1 MIMTNSYIL
10 YRARLLLSC
19 PYLAWL
25 NCDWVGKTLLYN
37 GLTARY
43 FVTIGLVKKVS
54 YALLTIGLIK
64 PLFQLPNVR
73 NVEDCA
79 ALCAD
84 EPGCLS
90 VTHQPSTSKCWLK
103 NKRFGAEPQDMD
115 GVNSRNLQC
124 GGNLHGI
131 KKQTVLIR

>member
-1 MIMTNSYIL
+1 ML
-10 YRARLLLSC
+10 KLE
-19 PYLAWL
+19 
-25 NCDWVGKTLLYN
+25 NCV
-37 GLTARY
+37 
-43 FVTIGLVKKVS
+43 
-54 YALLTIGLIK
+54 
-64 PLFQLPNVR
+64 
-73 NVEDCA
+73 

-84 EPGCLS
+84 ETGCLS